1 MLLIIGGSSKIAKF
15 IKGFFNEEF
24 LFFTDKK
31 KGFDYLLDLENLD
44 HINFD
49 NRISHAIFLA
59 AITNIEYCN
68 NNETKARM
76 INGINTIDLID
87 RLNKKGIKVIFPSST
102 CVFSS
107 NSKVENFEFSNTN
120 ADNIYGQIKAEVE
133 KEILKNKLN
142 TVLRISKIICP
153 NDLLLTSW
161 KNALKKKEKI
171 FAFNDLRL
179 APTSVYSVAAYI
191 QKWYKSDFNGIFH
204 LSPSRDISYFQFA
217 EKLASYMLVDKS
229 LVKSESLVNSKKKI
243 IYKPFK
249 SYLCC
254 TSPHSMELEIDNEI
268 KKIFKGLI

>member
-15 IKGFFNEEF
+15 IKEGFKEEN
-24 LFFTDKK
+24 LFFTDRK

-59 AITNIEYCN
+59 AITSIEYCN
-68 NNETKARM
+68 KNEKKARK
-76 INGINTIDLID
+76 INGVNTINLIN
-87 RLNKKGIKVIFPSST
+87 RLNKKGIKVLFPSST

-107 NSKVENFEFSNTN
+107 KSQIENFEFSNTN

-153 NDLLLTSW
+153 NDSLLISW
-161 KNALKKKEKI
+161 KDALKKKKKI
-171 FAFNDLRL
+171 FAFNDLRI
-179 APTSVYSVAAYI
+179 APTSVFSVAAFI
-191 QKWYKSDFNGIFH
+191 KKWYECNFNGIFH

-229 LVKSESLVNSKKKI
+229 LIKSESLVNSKKKI

-249 SYLCC
+249 SYLSCN
-254 TSPHSMELEIDNEI
+254 SSHSMQLEIDNEI
-268 KKIFKGLI
+268 EKIFKNLI